1 MMEELL
7 RETQKALKNSLGND
21 HRFIIMLGTSQLDET
36 LFTTINSLT
45 NKVSP
50 DNTLIAG
57 RTTFMEIAQDH
68 LQGEFVHYS
77 NCSRVLGETY
87 SSLIL
92 DLTQGINPNDL
103 GILVE
108 TVSGG
113 GAVILVSP
121 RVEDWYDFVG
131 KWDEDLADLSNLT
144 PRFNRRFISRT
155 LESNGVIIYDVDEK
169 EVKKSYTPGEP
180 EKAKRGIQLPKDEK
194 GIKKKLYKLCATQDQ
209 VRVLELFESFFDR
222 EKEKE
227 KKSVVIT
234 ANRGRGKT
242 AILGIVTP
250 YVISRMNKVLKR
262 PVRVMVVAPGPESV
276 QTYFDFLKKSLL
288 RQGMGEFKTKGKKLT
303 TVLTSKFARVEYA
316 IPRRALID
324 KEYADIILVDEAAG
338 IDPLVLEKITSD
350 KRYTAFSSTIHG
362 YEGAGRGIYRFLSK
376 LEREDTE
383 LQKIHLEEP
392 IRYGEI
398 DPVERWLYDV
408 LLLDA
413 RPAELK
419 EEDVEKIMQGEIEF
433 EEVDKDELMEDDQQ
447 LRDFFGIYVLA
458 HYRNKPSDLVVLA
471 NLHNHIPF
479 RVMVNGKA
487 ICSLHVAIE
496 GGIDQETID
505 RMAEGLKPRGQI
517 IPDVVLKHHW
527 MYKFPRLTGARIVRI
542 ATHPSVNNMGVGSFA
557 LRKVLEW
564 AEQELDWVGSS
575 FGISLGLIKFWSK
588 NSFLPIHV
596 TPHRKE
602 TSGEHSVVMLKALD
616 GELDYKVKEINSNFT
631 RRLIEYLGDELK
643 DVDTR
648 IGSALLEPLTID
660 APIPHPIINE
670 GDKKRLE
677 KYLEGASLFEY
688 VSDIVR
694 PLIKYHY
701 SRADRVPLTEEETE
715 VAAGKCLQH
724 RTWKEMDNRYET
736 LQSAVRKIWEY
747 LVLPDQEQE
756 QEQQVESDGLNGGE
770 LNE

>member
-1 MMEELL
+1 
-7 RETQKALKNSLGND
+7 
-21 HRFIIMLGTSQLDET
+21 MLGASQLDEK
-36 LFTTINSLT
+36 LFTTINSLID
-45 NKVSP
+45 KIGP
-50 DNTLIAG
+50 ENTLIAG
-57 RTTFMEIAQDH
+57 RTTFMETARDH

-77 NCSRVLGETY
+77 DCSRVLGETY

-92 DLTQGINPNDL
+92 GLTQGINPNDL

-113 GAVILVSP
+113 GVIILISP
-121 RVEDWYDFVG
+121 RVEEWYDFVG

-155 LESNGVIIYDVDEK
+155 LESNGVIIYDVDEN
-169 EVKKSYTPGEP
+169 EIKKRYTPGEP
-180 EKAKRGIQLPKDEK
+180 EKDKKAVQLPHEEK

-209 VRVLELFESFFDR
+209 VRVLELFETFFDR
-222 EKEKE
+222 DKEKE

-250 YVISRMNKVLKR
+250 YIISRMNRVLKR
-262 PVRVMVVAPGPESV
+262 PVRVMLVAPGPESI

-350 KRYTAFSSTIHG
+350 KRYTVFSSTIHG

-392 IRYGEI
+392 IRYGEN

-413 RPAELK
+413 RPVELT
-419 EEDVEKIMQGEIEF
+419 EVDVEKIRQGEIEF
-433 EEVDKDELMEDDQQ
+433 EEVDKDELLEDDQQ

-479 RVMVNGKA
+479 QVTVNGKT

-496 GGIDQETID
+496 GNIEEENVD
-505 RMAEGLKPRGQI
+505 RMAEGFKPRGQI
-517 IPDVVLKHHW
+517 VPDVVLKHHW
-527 MYKFPRLTGARIVRI
+527 MYEFPRLTGARVVRI
-542 ATHPSVNNMGVGSFA
+542 ATHPAVNNMGVGSFA
-557 LRKVLEW
+557 LRKVVEW
-564 AEQELDWVGSS
+564 AQQKMDWVGSS
-575 FGISLGLIKFWSK
+575 FGISLGLLKFWSK
-588 NSFLPIHV
+588 NGFLPIHI

-602 TSGEHSVVMLKALD
+602 TSGEHSVVMLKALED
-616 GELDYKVKEINSNFT
+616 SLDYKVKEVNSHFT
-631 RRLIEYLGDELK
+631 RRFIEYLGDELK
-643 DVDTR
+643 DIDIR

-660 APIPHPIINE
+660 APIPYPIINE

-694 PLIKYHY
+694 PLVKYHY

-715 VAAGKCLQH
+715 VAVGKCLQH
-724 RTWKEMDNRYET
+724 RTWKEVDNKYEV
-736 LQSAVRKIWEY
+736 LQSAVKKI
-747 LVLPDQEQE
+747 QEELSQE
-756 QEQQVESDGLNGGE
+756 RTGGGIDG
-770 LNE
+770 